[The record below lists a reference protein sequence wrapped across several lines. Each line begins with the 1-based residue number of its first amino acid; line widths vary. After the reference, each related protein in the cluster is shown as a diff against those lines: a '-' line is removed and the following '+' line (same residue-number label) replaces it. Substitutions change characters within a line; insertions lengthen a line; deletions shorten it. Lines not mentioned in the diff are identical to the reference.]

1 MSPDG
6 TYVAITIQNGSARVK
21 GSQGYNDHGLVKIFR
36 IQGTKLTLAA
46 EAKVGAWGQG
56 VVWSKDGKTLLAQ
69 SMLNKTLDVLSF
81 NGRQLKVVGGIKI
94 NGGPAGIAT
103 AER

>member
-1 MSPDG
+1 M
-6 TYVAITIQNGSARVK
+6 
-21 GSQGYNDHGLVKIFR
+21 
-36 IQGTKLTLAA
+36 
-46 EAKVGAWGQG
+46 
-56 VVWSKDGKTLLAQ
+56 VWSKDGRTLLAQ

-94 NGGPAGIAT
+94 NGGPAGIGT